1 MKIKHLFF
9 MSTMAI
15 LYIILVIQTIQMNTL
30 KNALNMIQKNY
41 SDLTTNL
48 NNNLSNLNTN
58 LTSLNSNIT
67 NLNNSQK
74 RTAPKKIHRSQAV
87 FFQEDPSVAD
97 QPIPLAST
105 ARIKECRS
113 QPLFVIEVPNN
124 DMGLSDSE
132 TSQ

>member
-9 MSTMAI
+9 TSTMAI
-15 LYIILVIQTIQMNTL
+15 LSIILVIQTIQMNTL

-74 RTAPKKIHRSQAV
+74 RTTPKKIHRSQAV
-87 FFQEDPSVAD
+87 FFQEDPSIAD
-97 QPIPLAST
+97 QPIPLAPPT
-105 ARIKECRS
+105 RIKECRS
-113 QPLFVIEVPNN
+113 QPLFVIEVPN
-124 DMGLSDSE
+124 DEMGLSDSE